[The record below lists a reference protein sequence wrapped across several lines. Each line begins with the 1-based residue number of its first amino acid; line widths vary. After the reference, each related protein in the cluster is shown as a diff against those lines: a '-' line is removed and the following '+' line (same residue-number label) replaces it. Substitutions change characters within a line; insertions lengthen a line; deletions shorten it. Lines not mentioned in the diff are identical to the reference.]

1 MKQKYTLIIFRNIN
15 RMKYYL
21 FIVIT
26 ILFSSCW
33 NAPAI
38 NTNYDFSKVNSISL
52 DKVLDYSN
60 EPGSG
65 QIMEDNLSFM
75 FMKHGYDVS
84 QTQESGTIIK
94 LNNIAEN
101 NLVLSCTLTEFTD
114 RETILVPFRI
124 EDRGSIET
132 VITQSTEAGENKNNS
147 KATTSTKTTTDGGSI
162 QESGRVE
169 YTQARV
175 GIIIKMTD
183 QSSGL
188 LVWSHSYWYSGIELP
203 RTAQVCAKNAVGL
216 LSQLLDKN
224 K

>member
-1 MKQKYTLIIFRNIN
+1 MF
-15 RMKYYL
+15 
-21 FIVIT
+21 
-26 ILFSSCW
+26 FSSCW

-38 NTNYDFSKVNSISL
+38 NTDYDFSKVNSISL
-52 DKVLDYSN
+52 KKVLDYSN

-65 QIMEDNLSFM
+65 QIMEDNISFM

-101 NLVLSCTLTEFTD
+101 NLVLNCTLTEFTD

-132 VITQSTEAGENKNNS
+132 VITQSTEAGENKNKA
-147 KATTSTKTTTDGGSI
+147 KATTSTTTTTDGGSI

-183 QSSGL
+183 ESSGL
-188 LVWSHSYWYSGIELP
+188 LVWSHSYW
-203 RTAQVCAKNAVGL
+203 
-216 LSQLLDKN
+216 
-224 K
+224 

>member
-1 MKQKYTLIIFRNIN
+1 
-15 RMKYYL
+15 MKYYL

-26 ILFSSCW
+26 MLFSSCW

-52 DKVLDYSN
+52 NKVLDYSN

-101 NLVLSCTLTEFTD
+101 NLVLNCTLTEFTD

-147 KATTSTKTTTDGGSI
+147 KATTSTTTTTDGGSI

-183 QSSGL
+183 ESSGL

>member
-1 MKQKYTLIIFRNIN
+1 
-15 RMKYYL
+15 MKYYL

-52 DKVLDYSN
+52 NKVLDYSN

-84 QTQESGTIIK
+84 QTQESGTIIR

-101 NLVLSCTLTEFTD
+101 NLVLNCTLTEFTD

-147 KATTSTKTTTDGGSI
+147 KATTSTTTTTDGGSI

-183 QSSGL
+183 ESSGL
-188 LVWSHSYWYSGIELP
+188 LGWSHSYWYSGSELP

>member
-1 MKQKYTLIIFRNIN
+1 
-15 RMKYYL
+15 MKYYL
-21 FIVIT
+21 YIIIT
-26 ILFSSCW
+26 MLLSSCW

-52 DKVLDYSN
+52 NKVLDYSN

-65 QIMEDNLSFM
+65 QIMEDNLLFM
-75 FMKHGYDVS
+75 FMKNGYDVS
-84 QTQESGTIIK
+84 QTQEDGIIIN
-94 LNNIAEN
+94 LNNTVEN
-101 NLVLSCTLTEFTD
+101 NLVLTCTLTEFTD

-132 VITQSTEAGENKNNS
+132 IITQSTETGEDKNNAT
-147 KATTSTKTTTDGGSI
+147 ATTSTTTTTDGGSI

-175 GIIIKMTD
+175 GVILKMTD
-183 QSSGL
+183 EISGL

-203 RTAQVCAKNAVGL
+203 RTAQVCAKNAIGL